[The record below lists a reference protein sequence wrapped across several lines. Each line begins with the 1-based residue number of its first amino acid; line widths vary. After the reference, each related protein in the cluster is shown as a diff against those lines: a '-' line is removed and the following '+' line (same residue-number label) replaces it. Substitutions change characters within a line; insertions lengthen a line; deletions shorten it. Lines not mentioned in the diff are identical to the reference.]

1 MKKKIMLSLLVVLM
15 LVVASLPLLAADAPV
30 VYIDSTG
37 VPADME
43 AGAEFTVY
51 LKIKNNP
58 GLSAIEMTFTY
69 PESFELTA
77 IEKTGAEV
85 AFGGFTANTT
95 SSKLVVDAESNVTD
109 NGIIATLKFKVKDG
123 VKTGNQTIGVTV
135 NSACD
140 FDLKSYFESAETGTT
155 ESATVSTKCAHV
167 LEDNYTTTSE
177 EHYKL
182 CTKCGDHIGT
192 EAHTFTYDNTDATK
206 HTFTCSTCAYTGT
219 AAHTY
224 TYADKDD
231 TSHNATC
238 SVCEGVNPIEHHYAA
253 EGTVKQE
260 ATCVAKG
267 WTTYT
272 CTDCDH
278 KHDVED
284 IAQKAHVFGEWTKV
298 DENNHKRTCTT
309 CPAGVTPAE
318 ETAAHNWNAGV
329 ITTPATHT
337 ETGVKTYTCTTC
349 AATKTE
355 TVAVNPEHNW
365 GAWTFADDSKHTRTC
380 SVGHETETEDHK
392 WNAGKVTKVA
402 TCKEEGVKHHK
413 CTVCGFEKDFTIEKL
428 PEHTWE
434 DWKVKDMKYH
444 TRTCKVCGMVEEG
457 EHNQGKRVKKNATCT
472 EDGGYTY
479 YCSDCGA
486 KTGSIKIRAKGHV
499 FTDWVLD
506 SEATA
511 TSDSV
516 YKRTCRVCGVTETST
531 VKCEHT
537 ETKTETK
544 EATCTEDGYV
554 RKVCTSCGFIV
565 ESEEVKATG
574 HKAGEWEVSKAA
586 TETEKGL
593 RVKKC
598 TVCGEVLES
607 EEIPMIEKETTASTT
622 TEATTTSATTAEPE
636 PEKKSNTALIVIL
649 SVVGVAAIGTVAALL
664 IKKKKA

>member
-15 LVVASLPLLAADAPV
+15 LVVASLPLLAADTAPV
-30 VYIDSTG
+30 LYIDSTG

-58 GLSAIEMTFTY
+58 GLTAMVVTITK
-69 PESFELTA
+69 PECLKIVSV
-77 IEKTGAEV
+77 EKTGAEV
-85 AFGGFTANTT
+85 VFDGFMLGPDK
-95 SSKLVVDAESNVTD
+95 SRVVLDSDDNVTGD
-109 NGIIATLKFKVKDG
+109 GIIVTIKFIVEDG
-123 VKTGNQTIGVTV
+123 IKTGGQTIGIVV
-135 NSACD
+135 NDALHWVD
-140 FDLKSYFESAETGTT
+140 ENNKGISYFDESDPETGTT

-167 LEDNYTTTSE
+167 LEEGYSKTAK

-182 CTKCGDHIGT
+182 CTKCGEHFET
-192 EAHTFTYDNTDATK
+192 AAHTFTYDNTNATE
-206 HTFTCSTCAYTGT
+206 HTFTCSICGYTGT
-219 AAHTY
+219 EAHTY
-224 TYADKDD
+224 TYADKDE

-238 SVCEGVNPIEHHYAA
+238 SVCAGVNPIEHHYAA

-272 CTDCDH
+272 CTDCGH

-298 DENNHKRTCTT
+298 DENSHKRTCTT

-318 ETAAHNWNAGV
+318 ETAAHNWDAGV
-329 ITTPATHT
+329 ITTPSTHT
-337 ETGVKTYTCTTC
+337 ETGVKTHTCTTC

-355 TVAVNPEHNW
+355 DVPVNPEHNW
-365 GAWTFADDSKHTRTC
+365 SAWTSADDGKHTRTC
-380 SVGHETETEDHK
+380 SVGHEVETADHE
-392 WNAGKVTKVA
+392 W
-402 TCKEEGVKHHK
+402 
-413 CTVCGFEKDFTIEKL
+413 D
-428 PEHTWE
+428 
-434 DWKVKDMKYH
+434 DYKVKDMTYH
-444 TRTCKVCGMVEEG
+444 TRTCKVCGVVG
-457 EHNQGKRVKKNATCT
+457 TQEHNQGKRVKKNATCT

-598 TVCGEVLES
+598 TACGEVLES
-607 EEIPMIEKETTASTT
+607 EEIPMIEKQTTAST

-636 PEKKSNTALIVIL
+636 PDKKNNTALIVIL
-649 SVVGVAAIGTVAALL
+649 SVIGVAAIGTVAALL

>member
-51 LKIKNNP
+51 LKIKNNT

-69 PESFELTA
+69 PDCLELTA

-85 AFGGFTANTT
+85 AFDGFLGNPAA
-95 SSKLVVDAESNVTD
+95 SKLVVDASANVTD

-140 FDLKSYFESAETGTT
+140 FDLNSYFEEGKPGTT
-155 ESATVSTKCAHV
+155 EPATVSTKCAHV
-167 LEDNYTTTSE
+167 LEEGYSKTAE

-182 CTKCGDHIGT
+182 CTKCGEHFET
-192 EAHTFTYDNTDATK
+192 AAHTFTYDNTDATK
-206 HTFTCSTCAYTGT
+206 HTFRCSTCAYTGT

-231 TSHNATC
+231 THHSATC
-238 SVCEGVNPIEHHYAA
+238 SVCAGVNPIEHHYAA

-272 CTDCDH
+272 CTDCAH
-278 KHDVED
+278 KKDVED

-298 DENNHKRTCTT
+298 DDNNHKRTCTT

-318 ETAAHNWNAGV
+318 ETAAHNWDAGV

-337 ETGVKTYTCTTC
+337 ETGVKTCTCATC

-355 TVAVNPEHNW
+355 DVPVNPEHNW
-365 GAWTFADDSKHTRTC
+365 SAWTSADDGKHTRTC
-380 SVGHETETEDHK
+380 SVGHEVETEDHK
-392 WNAGKVTKVA
+392 WNEGVVTKVA

-413 CTVCGFEKDFTIEKL
+413 CTVCGFEKDFAIEKL

-434 DWKVKDMKYH
+434 DWKVKDMKLH

-472 EDGGYTY
+472 EDG
-479 YCSDCGA
+479 
-486 KTGSIKIRAKGHV
+486 
-499 FTDWVLD
+499 
-506 SEATA
+506 
-511 TSDSV
+511 
-516 YKRTCRVCGVTETST
+516 
-531 VKCEHT
+531 
-537 ETKTETK
+537 
-544 EATCTEDGYV
+544 
-554 RKVCTSCGFIV
+554 
-565 ESEEVKATG
+565 
-574 HKAGEWEVSKAA
+574 
-586 TETEKGL
+586 
-593 RVKKC
+593 
-598 TVCGEVLES
+598 
-607 EEIPMIEKETTASTT
+607 
-622 TEATTTSATTAEPE
+622 
-636 PEKKSNTALIVIL
+636 
-649 SVVGVAAIGTVAALL
+649 
-664 IKKKKA
+664 

>member
-1 MKKKIMLSLLVVLM
+1 MYNMCRS
-15 LVVASLPLLAADAPV
+15 
-30 VYIDSTG
+30 
-37 VPADME
+37 
-43 AGAEFTVY
+43 
-51 LKIKNNP
+51 
-58 GLSAIEMTFTY
+58 
-69 PESFELTA
+69 
-77 IEKTGAEV
+77 
-85 AFGGFTANTT
+85 
-95 SSKLVVDAESNVTD
+95 
-109 NGIIATLKFKVKDG
+109 
-123 VKTGNQTIGVTV
+123 
-135 NSACD
+135 
-140 FDLKSYFESAETGTT
+140 
-155 ESATVSTKCAHV
+155 
-167 LEDNYTTTSE
+167 
-177 EHYKL
+177 
-182 CTKCGDHIGT
+182 
-192 EAHTFTYDNTDATK
+192 
-206 HTFTCSTCAYTGT
+206 
-219 AAHTY
+219 
-224 TYADKDD
+224 
-231 TSHNATC
+231 
-238 SVCEGVNPIEHHYAA
+238 
-253 EGTVKQE
+253 
-260 ATCVAKG
+260 
-267 WTTYT
+267 
-272 CTDCDH
+272 
-278 KHDVED
+278 
-284 IAQKAHVFGEWTKV
+284 
-298 DENNHKRTCTT
+298 
-309 CPAGVTPAE
+309 
-318 ETAAHNWNAGV
+318 
-329 ITTPATHT
+329 
-337 ETGVKTYTCTTC
+337 
-349 AATKTE
+349 KTE
-355 TVAVNPEHNW
+355 DVPVNPEHNW
-365 GAWTFADDSKHTRTC
+365 SAWTSADDGKHTRTC

-392 WNAGKVTKVA
+392 WNAGEVTKVA

-434 DWKVKDMKYH
+434 DWKVKDMKFH

-593 RVKKC
+593 KVKKC
-598 TVCGEVLES
+598 TACGEVLES
-607 EEIPMIEKETTASTT
+607 EEIPMIEKQTTAST

>member
-155 ESATVSTKCAHV
+155 ESSTVSTKCAHV

-192 EAHTFTYDNTDATK
+192 EAHTFTYDNTDAAK
-206 HTFTCSTCAYTGT
+206 HTFTCSKCAYTGT

-224 TYADKDD
+224 TYADKDE
-231 TSHNATC
+231 TSHSATC
-238 SVCEGVNPIEHHYAA
+238 SVCAGVNDIEHKYAE

-260 ATCVAKG
+260 ATCVVKG

-272 CTDCDH
+272 CTDCGH

-298 DENNHKRTCTT
+298 DENTHKRTCTT

-318 ETAAHNWNAGV
+318 ETAAHNWDAGV

-355 TVAVNPEHNW
+355 DVPVNPEHNW
-365 GAWTFADDSKHTRTC
+365 SAWTSADDDKHTRTC

-392 WNAGKVTKVA
+392 WNAGEVT
-402 TCKEEGVKHHK
+402 
-413 CTVCGFEKDFTIEKL
+413 
-428 PEHTWE
+428 
-434 DWKVKDMKYH
+434 
-444 TRTCKVCGMVEEG
+444 
-457 EHNQGKRVKKNATCT
+457 
-472 EDGGYTY
+472 
-479 YCSDCGA
+479 
-486 KTGSIKIRAKGHV
+486 
-499 FTDWVLD
+499 
-506 SEATA
+506 
-511 TSDSV
+511 
-516 YKRTCRVCGVTETST
+516 
-531 VKCEHT
+531 
-537 ETKTETK
+537 
-544 EATCTEDGYV
+544 
-554 RKVCTSCGFIV
+554 
-565 ESEEVKATG
+565 
-574 HKAGEWEVSKAA
+574 
-586 TETEKGL
+586 
-593 RVKKC
+593 
-598 TVCGEVLES
+598 
-607 EEIPMIEKETTASTT
+607 
-622 TEATTTSATTAEPE
+622 
-636 PEKKSNTALIVIL
+636 
-649 SVVGVAAIGTVAALL
+649 
-664 IKKKKA
+664 

>member
-51 LKIKNNP
+51 LKIKNNT

-69 PESFELTA
+69 PDCLELTA

-85 AFGGFTANTT
+85 AFDGFLGNPAA
-95 SSKLVVDAESNVTD
+95 SKLVVDASANVTGD
-109 NGIIATLKFKVKDG
+109 GIIATLKFKVKDG

-140 FDLKSYFESAETGTT
+140 FDLNSYFEEGKPGTT
-155 ESATVSTKCAHV
+155 EPATVSTKCG
-167 LEDNYTTTSE
+167 
-177 EHYKL
+177 EHFE
-182 CTKCGDHIGT
+182 TA
-192 EAHTFTYDNTDATK
+192 AHTFTYDNTDATK

-231 TSHNATC
+231 THHSATC
-238 SVCEGVNPIEHHYAA
+238 SVCAGVNDIEHKYAE

-272 CTDCDH
+272 CTDCAH
-278 KHDVED
+278 KKDVED
-284 IAQKAHVFGEWTKV
+284 IPQKAHVFGEWTKV
-298 DENNHKRTCTT
+298 DDNNHKRTCTT

-318 ETAAHNWNAGV
+318 ETAAHNWDAGV

-355 TVAVNPEHNW
+355 DVPVNPEHNW
-365 GAWTFADDSKHTRTC
+365 SAWTSADDGKHTRTC
-380 SVGHETETEDHK
+380 SVGHEVETEDHK
-392 WNAGKVTKVA
+392 WNEGVVTKVA

-413 CTVCGFEKDFTIEKL
+413 CTVCGFEKDFAIEKL

-434 DWKVKDMKYH
+434 DWKVKDMKLH

-506 SEATA
+506 TEATA
-511 TSDSV
+511 TTDNI

-531 VKCEHT
+531 VKCEHA

-554 RKVCTSCGFIV
+554 RKVCTACGFVV

-593 RVKKC
+593 KVKKC
-598 TVCGEVLES
+598 TACGEVLES
-607 EEIPMIEKETTASTT
+607 EEIPMIEKQTTAST

-636 PEKKSNTALIVIL
+636 PDKKSNTALIVIL
-649 SVVGVAAIGTVAALL
+649 SVIGVAAIGTVAAL
-664 IKKKKA
+664 IVKKKKA

>member
-1 MKKKIMLSLLVVLM
+1 MLSLLVVLM

-37 VPADME
+37 VSADME

-58 GLSAIEMTFTY
+58 GLTAIEIKFTY

-77 IEKTGAEV
+77 IEKIGAEV
-85 AFGGFTANTT
+85 AFESFLSNTT
-95 SSKLVVDAESNVTD
+95 SSKLVVDSGANVTGD
-109 NGIIATLKFKVKDG
+109 GIIATLKFKVKDG
-123 VKTGNQTIGVTV
+123 VKTGSQTIGVTV
-135 NSACD
+135 ISACN
-140 FDLKSYFESAETGTT
+140 FDLESYFESAETGTT
-155 ESATVSTKCAHV
+155 ESATVSTKCVHV
-167 LEDNYTTTSE
+167 LEDKYTTTAE

-192 EAHTFTYDNTDATK
+192 EAHAFTYDNTDATK
-206 HTFTCSTCAYTGT
+206 HTFKCSTCEYTGT

-231 TSHNATC
+231 TQHSATC
-238 SVCEGVNPIEHHYAA
+238 SVCEGVNNINHKYAE
-253 EGTVKQE
+253 EGTVKQA

-272 CTDCDH
+272 CTDCGH
-278 KHDVED
+278 KNDVED
-284 IAQKAHVFGEWTKV
+284 IAKKAHVFGEWTKV
-298 DENNHKRTCTT
+298 DETNHKRTCTT

-355 TVAVNPEHNW
+355 TVAVNPAHNW
-365 GAWTFADDSKHTRTC
+365 SAWTSADDGKHTRTC

-392 WNAGKVTKVA
+392 WNAGTVTKVA

-413 CTVCGFEKDFTIEKL
+413 CTVCGFEKDFAIEKL

-434 DWKVKDMKYH
+434 EWKVKDMTYH
-444 TRTCKVCGMVEEG
+444 TRTCKVCGMVEEA
-457 EHNQGKRVKKNATCT
+457 EHDQGKRVKQNATCT

-499 FTDWVLD
+499 FTDWELD
-506 SEATA
+506 TAATA
-511 TSDSV
+511 TSDSI

-565 ESEEVKATG
+565 ESEDVKATG
-574 HKAGEWEVSKAA
+574 HKAGEWEVSKPA

-593 RVKKC
+593 KVKKC
-598 TVCGEVLES
+598 TECGEVLES
-607 EEIPMIEKETTASTT
+607 EEIPMVESETTATTTTKATT

-636 PEKKSNTALIVIL
+636 PEKKSNTALIAIL

-664 IKKKKA
+664 IKKKRV

>member
-51 LKIKNNP
+51 LKIKNNT

-69 PESFELTA
+69 PDCLELTA

-85 AFGGFTANTT
+85 AFDGFLGNPAA
-95 SSKLVVDAESNVTD
+95 SKLVVDASANVTD

-140 FDLKSYFESAETGTT
+140 FDLNSYFEEGKPGTT
-155 ESATVSTKCAHV
+155 ESATVSTKCVHV
-167 LEDNYTTTSE
+167 LEEGYSKTAE

-182 CTKCGDHIGT
+182 CTKCG
-192 EAHTFTYDNTDATK
+192 
-206 HTFTCSTCAYTGT
+206 
-219 AAHTY
+219 
-224 TYADKDD
+224 
-231 TSHNATC
+231 
-238 SVCEGVNPIEHHYAA
+238 EH
-253 EGTVKQE
+253 
-260 ATCVAKG
+260 
-267 WTTYT
+267 
-272 CTDCDH
+272 
-278 KHDVED
+278 
-284 IAQKAHVFGEWTKV
+284 F
-298 DENNHKRTCTT
+298 
-309 CPAGVTPAE
+309 
-318 ETAAHNWNAGV
+318 ETAAHNWDAGV

-355 TVAVNPEHNW
+355 DVPVNPEHNW
-365 GAWTFADDSKHTRTC
+365 SAWTSADDGKHTRTC
-380 SVGHETETEDHK
+380 SVGHEVETEDHK
-392 WNAGKVTKVA
+392 WNEGVVTKVA
-402 TCKEEGVKHHK
+402 TCKEEGVKRHK
-413 CTVCGFEKDFTIEKL
+413 CTVCGFEKDFAIEKL

-434 DWKVKDMKYH
+434 DWKVKDMKFH

-506 SEATA
+506 TEATA
-511 TSDSV
+511 TTDNI

-554 RKVCTSCGFIV
+554 RKVCTACGFVV

-593 RVKKC
+593 KVKKC
-598 TVCGEVLES
+598 TACGEVLES
-607 EEIPMIEKETTASTT
+607 EEIPMIEKQTTTST
-622 TEATTTSATTAEPE
+622 TEATITSATTAEPE
-636 PEKKSNTALIVIL
+636 PDKKSNTALIVIL
-649 SVVGVAAIGTVAALL
+649 SVIGVAAIGTVAALI

>member
-192 EAHTFTYDNTDATK
+192 EAHTFTYDNTDAAK
-206 HTFTCSTCAYTGT
+206 HTFTCSKCAYTGT

-224 TYADKDD
+224 TYADKDE
-231 TSHNATC
+231 TSHSATC
-238 SVCEGVNPIEHHYAA
+238 SVCAGVNDIEHKYAE

-272 CTDCDH
+272 CTDCGH

-298 DENNHKRTCTT
+298 DENSHKRTCTT

-318 ETAAHNWNAGV
+318 ETAAHNWDAGV

-349 AATKTE
+349 AAQRQKMF
-355 TVAVNPEHNW
+355 P
-365 GAWTFADDSKHTRTC
+365 
-380 SVGHETETEDHK
+380 
-392 WNAGKVTKVA
+392 
-402 TCKEEGVKHHK
+402 
-413 CTVCGFEKDFTIEKL
+413 
-428 PEHTWE
+428 
-434 DWKVKDMKYH
+434 
-444 TRTCKVCGMVEEG
+444 
-457 EHNQGKRVKKNATCT
+457 
-472 EDGGYTY
+472 
-479 YCSDCGA
+479 
-486 KTGSIKIRAKGHV
+486 
-499 FTDWVLD
+499 
-506 SEATA
+506 
-511 TSDSV
+511 
-516 YKRTCRVCGVTETST
+516 
-531 VKCEHT
+531 
-537 ETKTETK
+537 
-544 EATCTEDGYV
+544 
-554 RKVCTSCGFIV
+554 
-565 ESEEVKATG
+565 
-574 HKAGEWEVSKAA
+574 
-586 TETEKGL
+586 
-593 RVKKC
+593 
-598 TVCGEVLES
+598 
-607 EEIPMIEKETTASTT
+607 
-622 TEATTTSATTAEPE
+622 
-636 PEKKSNTALIVIL
+636 
-649 SVVGVAAIGTVAALL
+649 
-664 IKKKKA
+664 

>member
-37 VPADME
+37 APADME

-51 LKIKNNP
+51 LKIKNNT

-69 PESFELTA
+69 PDCLELTA

-85 AFGGFTANTT
+85 AFDGFLGNPAA
-95 SSKLVVDAESNVTD
+95 SKLVVDASANVTD

-123 VKTGNQTIGVTV
+123 VKTGSQTIGVTV

-140 FDLKSYFESAETGTT
+140 FDLNSYFEEGYSKTA
-155 ESATVSTKCAHV
+155 
-167 LEDNYTTTSE
+167 E

-182 CTKCGDHIGT
+182 CTKCGEHFET
-192 EAHTFTYDNTDATK
+192 AAHTFTYDNTDATK
-206 HTFTCSTCAYTGT
+206 HTFRCSTCAYTGT

-231 TSHNATC
+231 THHSATC
-238 SVCEGVNPIEHHYAA
+238 SVCAGVNPIEHHYAA

-272 CTDCDH
+272 CTDCAH
-278 KHDVED
+278 KKDVED

-298 DENNHKRTCTT
+298 DDNNHKRTCTT

-318 ETAAHNWNAGV
+318 ETAAHNWDAGV

-337 ETGVKTYTCTTC
+337 ETGVKTCTCATC

-355 TVAVNPEHNW
+355 DVPVNPEHNW
-365 GAWTFADDSKHTRTC
+365 SAWTSADDGKHTRTC
-380 SVGHETETEDHK
+380 SVGHEVETEDHK
-392 WNAGKVTKVA
+392 WNEGVVTKVA

-413 CTVCGFEKDFTIEKL
+413 CTVCGFEKDFAIEKL

-434 DWKVKDMKYH
+434 DWKVKDMKLH

-506 SEATA
+506 TEATA
-511 TSDSV
+511 TTDNI

-554 RKVCTSCGFIV
+554 RKVCTACGFIV

-593 RVKKC
+593 KVKKC
-598 TVCGEVLES
+598 TACGEVLES
-607 EEIPMIEKETTASTT
+607 EEIPMIEKQTTAST

-636 PEKKSNTALIVIL
+636 PDKKSNTALIVIL
-649 SVVGVAAIGTVAALL
+649 SVIGVAAIGTVAALI

>member
-51 LKIKNNP
+51 LKIKNNT

-69 PESFELTA
+69 PDCLELTA

-85 AFGGFTANTT
+85 AFDGFLGNPAA
-95 SSKLVVDAESNVTD
+95 SKLVVDASANVTD

-140 FDLKSYFESAETGTT
+140 FDLNSYFEEGKPGTT
-155 ESATVSTKCAHV
+155 EPATVSTKCAHV
-167 LEDNYTTTSE
+167 LEEGYSKTAE

-182 CTKCGDHIGT
+182 CTKCGEHFET
-192 EAHTFTYDNTDATK
+192 AAHTFTYDNTDATK

-231 TSHNATC
+231 THHSATC
-238 SVCEGVNPIEHHYAA
+238 SVCAGVNDIEHKYAE

-272 CTDCDH
+272 CTDCAH
-278 KHDVED
+278 KKDVED
-284 IAQKAHVFGEWTKV
+284 IPQKAHVFGEWTKV
-298 DENNHKRTCTT
+298 DDNNHKRTCTT

-318 ETAAHNWNAGV
+318 ETAAHNWDAGV

-355 TVAVNPEHNW
+355 DVPVNPEHNW
-365 GAWTFADDSKHTRTC
+365 SAWTSADDGKHTRTC
-380 SVGHETETEDHK
+380 SVGHEVETEDHK
-392 WNAGKVTKVA
+392 WNEGVVTKVA

-413 CTVCGFEKDFTIEKL
+413 CTVCGFEKDFAIEKL

-434 DWKVKDMKYH
+434 DWKVKDMKLH

-506 SEATA
+506 TEATA
-511 TSDSV
+511 TTDNI

-554 RKVCTSCGFIV
+554 RKVCTACGFIV

-593 RVKKC
+593 KVKKC
-598 TVCGEVLES
+598 TACGEVLES
-607 EEIPMIEKETTASTT
+607 EEIPMIEKQPTAST

-636 PEKKSNTALIVIL
+636 TDKKSNTALIVIL
-649 SVVGVAAIGTVAALL
+649 SVIGVAAIGTVAALI